1 MNMKIAIIYFTK
13 NGKNIANKM
22 ATFIEASANRP
33 DQSEKLMKE
42 TWETCLFSKW
52 RGDPSYREE
61 SLSAITKEQFA
72 LCQGLIF
79 VGAVGIAVRSIAPF
93 LEHKY
98 KDPAVLVID
107 ELGKFCIPIL
117 SGHVGGANELAEKIT
132 GLLGE
137 NMVAVITT
145 ATDLSEKW
153 AVDVFAK
160 KHQLVITDSKKAR
173 DISSKILA
181 GNEVKIYVDK
191 DLDGQYEEELEGERN
206 LSFTSEISQADL
218 YIGIKKSKENQK
230 ALRLVPKSLILGIGC
245 KKNTDSV
252 KIERAVRKGLEE
264 AEFSMEALGLLC
276 SIDLKAKEEGI
287 LEFCH
292 KYQIPSQ
299 FYSSEE
305 LQKLPGSFSASAF
318 VKSITGVDNVCERA
332 ALLGAGKKGKLL
344 VKKQALD
351 GVTLAV
357 AIK

>member
-1 MNMKIAIIYFTK
+1 MKIAIIYFTK
-13 NGKNIANKM
+13 NGKNIANKL
-22 ATFIEASANRP
+22 AHRLETSENGP
-33 DQSEKLMKE
+33 DQSGWLTKE

-98 KDPAVLVID
+98 KDSAVLVID

-117 SGHVGGANELAEKIT
+117 SGHVGGANELAEKIADFF
-132 GLLGE
+132 GDS
-137 NMVAVITT
+137 MAPVITT

-160 KHQLVITDSKKAR
+160 KHQLVIADSKKAR
-173 DISSKILA
+173 DISAKILA
-181 GNEVKIYVDK
+181 GHKVRIYVDK
-191 DLDGQYEEELEGERN
+191 DLDEKYEEELENERD
-206 LSFTSEISQADL
+206 LSFTSDISQADL

-230 ALRLVPKSLILGIGC
+230 ALRLVPKSLVLGIGC

-292 KYQIPSQ
+292 KYQIPSR

-332 ALLGAGKKGKLL
+332 ALLGAGKNGKLL